1 MGKLNINN
9 NQFVVNDGYLEKVF
23 LCDKRIVIPSG
34 VTVIGS
40 LAFDVSFD
48 DDGIDKCYDR
58 KNIEEIVLPNTLV
71 RIEPGAFKH
80 CNLSK
85 IKLPES
91 LKYLGRGVFLMNTNL
106 EEVEMYDNL
115 KDIESYAFSTKM
127 KSVKKLF
134 KWHLFDRKYYIVDI
148 PYKFIINY
156 SNYYTLDGTIDLL
169 KKSGSFGSGT
179 YKLRM
184 FRIPRYE
191 FILIG
196 PSFAKRYRKKICKKL
211 SLIKCKRVKFISTDL
226 VVETP
231 SVSNNNLVNNK
242 IDNNDKDINNEKNE
256 NINNIDVLNEDGVSI
271 NNSDNNLEDNGRS
284 R

>member
-9 NQFVVNDGYLEKVF
+9 NQFIVNDGYLEKVF
-23 LCDKRIVIPSG
+23 LCDKKIVIPNG

-40 LAFDVSFD
+40 LSFDVSFN
-48 DDGIDKCYDR
+48 DDGIEKYYDR

-71 RIEPGAFKH
+71 RIETGAFKY

-91 LKYLGRGVFLMNTNL
+91 LKYLGRGAFLTNTNL
-106 EEVEMYDNL
+106 EEIEMYDNL

-127 KSVKKLF
+127 KSSKKLF
-134 KWHLFDRKYYIVDI
+134 KWYLFDRKYYIVDV

-184 FRIPRYE
+184 FRIPKYE
-191 FILIG
+191 FILVG
-196 PSFAKRYRKKICKKL
+196 PSFAKKYRLKICKKL
-211 SLIKCKRVKFISTDL
+211 SLIKCRKVKFISTDI
-226 VVETP
+226 VIE
-231 SVSNNNLVNNK
+231 SSNVSDNDLVNKKNV
-242 IDNNDKDINNEKNE
+242 DNDKDIINDKKV
-256 NINNIDVLNEDGVSI
+256 NISNIDELNIDDTGKE
-271 NNSDNNLEDNGRS
+271 NEDNNLENRDISG
-284 R
+284 